1 MPIGPTSTFSRDEEK
16 MAEEGR
22 YSSKD
27 IVKGKIKPDEIRLK
41 YIMVYDTGGLKNLAK
56 AINKMA
62 EEGWVVRGCAGVS
75 GGAFVIL
82 EKT

>member
-1 MPIGPTSTFSRDEEK
+1 MPIGPISTFSRVEEK

-41 YIMVYDTGGLKNLAK
+41 YIMVYDTGGLKTSLK
-56 AINKMA
+56 P
-62 EEGWVVRGCAGVS
+62 
-75 GGAFVIL
+75 
-82 EKT
+82 